1 MLCNAYGKPIDE
13 LKTVPWGTNCAIST
27 IVADD
32 GWVEVVSENDTEH
45 LKDIQ

>member
-1 MLCNAYGKPIDE
+1 MS
-13 LKTVPWGTNCAIST
+13 LKQCLGGTNCAIST

>member
-1 MLCNAYGKPIDE
+1 MPIDE

-32 GWVEVVSENDTEH
+32 GWIEVVSENDTEH